1 MAYVMSCRDAGF
13 DECDYEAWAETKD
26 ELMELATAHGK
37 EAHGI
42 DQMTPEVRGKIED
55 AVREI

>member
-13 DECDYEAWAETKD
+13 DECDYEAWAETRD

-42 DQMTPEVRGKIED
+42 EEVTPELNEKIQG